1 MAERVLWNG
10 EALNLNIGRQIIF
23 DQASFSIAES
33 EKVALVGRNGCGKTT
48 LLRVIAGKEQV
59 SSGKISMARNLRI
72 FMMPQEFDVPR
83 DVRVRDIV
91 RQGLKYYEDLIRQY
105 ETLSPRSAEYETVQ
119 HLLQMHDAWNLETRL
134 NTMLGRLHL
143 SSGMEDA
150 SFSSLSGGEQRR
162 VMLARCLIA
171 EPDLLLLDE
180 PTNHLDT
187 DTVHWMEEFLSSS
200 RCTCLFVT
208 HDRYFLDR
216 VSSRIV
222 ELDHGKFY
230 SVNGSYADFLEAK
243 AAREYRED
251 VLEQKRRA
259 FLRKEIEWVRRSP
272 KARLK
277 KNLGRE
283 KRFYE
288 IAAQSAPER
297 TGEVE
302 LIIPEPSRLG
312 NKVVAL
318 KDVSLS
324 LGGKTLFSHF
334 SYEFTAGAKVGIVGE
349 NGCGKTS
356 LLKLITG
363 SLKPDSGTVEVADTV
378 TFNYVDQ
385 GRMKLNPELTVLEEI
400 GENKDFVSLGTEKI
414 SVWGYLKR
422 FLFEDE
428 RINTQVKYLS
438 GGEKARLIL
447 AKILR
452 HGGNF
457 LILDEPTN
465 DLDLSSLRILEEALI
480 AYKSSLIV
488 VSHDRYFLNRVCN
501 CIIGFENTESPVISL
516 GDYDTYLEKRRS
528 REQSAAQEKESARK
542 AEEAR

>member
-230 SVNGSYADFLEAK
+230 SVNGSYANFLEAK

>member
-105 ETLSPRSAEYETVQ
+105 ETLSPHSAEYETVQ

>member
-83 DVRVRDIV
+83 DIRVRDIV

-528 REQSAAQEKESARK
+528 RKQSAAQEKESARK